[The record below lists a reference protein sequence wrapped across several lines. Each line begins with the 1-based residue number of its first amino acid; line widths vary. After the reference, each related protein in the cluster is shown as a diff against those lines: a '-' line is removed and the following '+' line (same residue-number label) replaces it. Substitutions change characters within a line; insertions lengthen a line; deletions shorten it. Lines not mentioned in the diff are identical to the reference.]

1 MAEKQSEEEKLIKP
15 KAIKLKTCPICN
27 AEYTPRSSLQ
37 KVCHNYKC
45 ALEFNRAAD
54 ARIAERERYKLEK
67 LKRSELRERKA
78 ALRPIKHWEDA
89 TQRVVNDYIRE
100 RDKDLPCISCGT
112 WETVQWE
119 AGHFRSR
126 GSASHLR
133 YHEDN
138 IHKQCH
144 HCNVHLSG
152 NQQQY
157 RINLTRKIGTER
169 VEALENNNTPHRY
182 TIEELKAIRTRYSAL
197 RRALQKQREAA

>member
-1 MAEKQSEEEKLIKP
+1 MTKTKS
-15 KAIKLKTCPICN
+15 IKLKICPICN

-45 ALEFNRAAD
+45 AMEFNRRVDAAH
-54 ARIAERERYKLEK
+54 AERARKKREK
-67 LKRSELRERKA
+67 LQRAEWRERKA
-78 ALRPIKHWEDA
+78 ALKPKSHWEDA

-133 YHEDN
+133 YNEDN

-157 RINLTRKIGTER
+157 RIQLIYRICTER
-169 VEALENNNTPHRY
+169 VEALENDNTPHRY

-197 RRALQKQREAA
+197 RRALQKQRDAA